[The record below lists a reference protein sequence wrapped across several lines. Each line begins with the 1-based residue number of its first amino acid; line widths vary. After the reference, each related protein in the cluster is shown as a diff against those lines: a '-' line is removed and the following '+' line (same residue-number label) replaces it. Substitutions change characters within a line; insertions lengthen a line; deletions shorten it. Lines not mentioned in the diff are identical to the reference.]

1 MKFEE
6 KIRKLPAQEVWEEY
20 CSFLELSLNEYM
32 QVQYRLLNEQIQS
45 MAKCGLGKRFFG
57 ETAPKNVDE
66 FRRRVPL
73 TTYSDY
79 ADILLFKR
87 EDMLPAPPVLWLS
100 TTWEGGDA
108 PSKCAPYTQAMLDTY
123 RTNILGAMLLSTS
136 CGKGHFRVRPNAK
149 VLYSLAPLP
158 YATGLFP
165 GLVAPEIRI
174 KFLPALEQAK
184 KLSFSQR
191 CKEGFKLSIMQGM
204 DQFYGMTSIVY
215 SMSKDFPLSGGK
227 GGFSLKE
234 IFKCSPKMLFRLLKA
249 RYRSK
254 RDGTPVRPGDI
265 FHLEGFVCVGTDT
278 AMYKEELE
286 KLWGCRPLEV
296 AGGTETCLLGTETWN
311 KNGLVF
317 YPDNCF
323 YEFIPEQEMLRG
335 MREPGYIPQT
345 YLMDELTAGEKYEIV
360 ITSLKGGAF
369 MRYRV
374 GDIYR
379 CLRVK
384 NQQEGLFLPQFEYV
398 DRIPDVIDIDGFTR
412 ITRREIEKVI
422 DLSRLPIR
430 DWLALKE
437 YNDENRSYMHLYVE
451 MDPAE
456 QRNAALSA
464 EILKEHLSI
473 YFRYYD
479 SDYADL
485 KRMLKV
491 DPLRVTILRTGSIA
505 AFEERNGSL
514 ERINASR
521 QRVVDFLR
529 FCRDAGIGRYSPH
542 E

>member
-184 KLSFSQR
+184 KLSF
-191 CKEGFKLSIMQGM
+191 
-204 DQFYGMTSIVY
+204 
-215 SMSKDFPLSGGK
+215 
-227 GGFSLKE
+227 
-234 IFKCSPKMLFRLLKA
+234 
-249 RYRSK
+249 
-254 RDGTPVRPGDI
+254 
-265 FHLEGFVCVGTDT
+265 
-278 AMYKEELE
+278 
-286 KLWGCRPLEV
+286 
-296 AGGTETCLLGTETWN
+296 
-311 KNGLVF
+311 
-317 YPDNCF
+317 
-323 YEFIPEQEMLRG
+323 
-335 MREPGYIPQT
+335 
-345 YLMDELTAGEKYEIV
+345 
-360 ITSLKGGAF
+360 
-369 MRYRV
+369 
-374 GDIYR
+374 
-379 CLRVK
+379 
-384 NQQEGLFLPQFEYV
+384 
-398 DRIPDVIDIDGFTR
+398 
-412 ITRREIEKVI
+412 
-422 DLSRLPIR
+422 
-430 DWLALKE
+430 
-437 YNDENRSYMHLYVE
+437 
-451 MDPAE
+451 
-456 QRNAALSA
+456 
-464 EILKEHLSI
+464 
-473 YFRYYD
+473 
-479 SDYADL
+479 
-485 KRMLKV
+485 
-491 DPLRVTILRTGSIA
+491 
-505 AFEERNGSL
+505 
-514 ERINASR
+514 
-521 QRVVDFLR
+521 
-529 FCRDAGIGRYSPH
+529 
-542 E
+542 